1 MQYINCATIIQTP
14 PALDS
19 YLLTCYYLA
28 VEVKVRDNL
37 YSIVIQ
43 FNTNVYAQNILT
55 FLVKNIDE

>member
-19 YLLTCYYLA
+19 YLLNLYYLA

-43 FNTNVYAQNILT
+43 FNIIIIKLVYCI
-55 FLVKNIDE
+55 KHI